1 MRAPT
6 EQERM
11 AAARTMHDIVAIY
24 VPMLPL
30 VVDVENAFVQ
40 PWVSGYYRSP
50 FATYYKYVDIDLAR
64 KRESGA
70 R

>member
-1 MRAPT
+1 
-6 EQERM
+6 M
-11 AAARTMHDIVAIY
+11 ATARTMHDIVAIY
-24 VPMLPL
+24 VPMMPL

-64 KRESGA
+64 KREAGA